1 MAFNPY
7 TAVSNIV
14 NFKDNWAKA
23 DAEETEDKDAK
34 IKKLLGIEEAA
45 KPYYQQLRDN
55 GYGNIADQLSA
66 SNYGQAQQVAA
77 DFKNQGKS
85 GLVAGRNYMTNQLT
99 NKYGLT
105 KQQADSLITYDPIT
119 GGDVRLGGMSI
130 GNGDALIDDT
140 NYYNQSYLD
149 DKLSDYAKNMGL
161 TVNPKVAAQQTYDNG
176 MNFINDDRALRSD
189 EYGNLRSLYDRYN
202 NLTFTSPTDTD
213 FWNDIVNSFV
223 TQGDAAGYAAIA
235 TGAGANGGNIDTN
248 AQADAERQMAAFRS
262 AGIQAANSSYQG
274 WLDSIL
280 GGIQARSDEY
290 AKQHGYTM
298 DDINAMPQLLS
309 GIMDAD
315 QQAFEQKQTALN
327 NQTDRWA
334 TQAEISGYN
343 PTEMS
348 YANNPYVDVDEYGH
362 VTLNEQGLGLTKLEG
377 GIQAAIN
384 AARERGDEAA
394 VERLSVARDVWLNM
408 NPDLNAQWG
417 NSGDRKSPTASQ
429 TEAAREFDSDQK
441 LQKELAEIAAKTAME
456 GELTER
462 NANQL
467 AYLAEKYGVDADVLM
482 KRLELELDKYEID
495 TNAAL
500 TREQMAQTATTGS
513 SGSKSGGSSGGS
525 SNRNSGALGGD
536 SPKEPTLSLDS
547 INRAINIYN
556 SGQGENY
563 TDSSGKTLD
572 NNGYRLLEGMK
583 TYTEANGGMTAG
595 EIRQYAVNNS
605 ASFNVDKRQFSF
617 VLDVLNI
624 TGKDKENIL
633 EGIVNADP
641 GDYSKGMKFS
651 TNTDSSDDHGGM
663 ELPGG
668 F

>member
-1 MAFNPY
+1 MANFNPY

-34 IKKLLGIEEAA
+34 VKKLLGIEESA

-55 GYGNIADQLSA
+55 GYGNIADRLSA
-66 SNYGQAQQVAA
+66 SNSDQARQVAA
-77 DFKNQGKS
+77 EFKNQGKS
-85 GLVAGRNYMTNQLT
+85 GLVSGREYMTNQLT

-105 KQQADSLITYDPIT
+105 KQQANNLITYDPIT

-149 DKLSDYAKNMGL
+149 NKISDYAKNMGL
-161 TVNPKVAAQQTYDNG
+161 TISPKLTAQQVYDNG
-176 MNFINDDRALRSD
+176 MNFINEDRALRSE
-189 EYGNLRSLYDRYN
+189 EYGNLRSLYDKYN

-213 FWNDIVNSFV
+213 FWNDIVDSFV

-235 TGAGANGGNIDTN
+235 AGAGANGGNIDTN

-262 AGIQAANSSYQG
+262 AGIQAANSSYG
-274 WLDSIL
+274 DWMDRIL

-298 DDINAMPQLLS
+298 DDVNAMPQLLS

-315 QQAFEQKQTALN
+315 QQAFEQDQTARN
-327 NQTDRWA
+327 NQNDRWA
-334 TQAEISGYN
+334 TQAEISGYI

-348 YANNPYVDVDEYGH
+348 YANNPYIDVDAYGNI
-362 VTLNEQGLGLTKLEG
+362 TLSANAPSDIK
-377 GIQAAIN
+377 AAID
-384 AARERGDEAA
+384 AARARGDMNE
-394 VERLSVARDVWLNM
+394 VERLQVARGVKLGQ
-408 NPDLNAQWG
+408 NPELMELYG
-417 NSGDRKSPTASQ
+417 GDGDWKSPTANE
-429 TEAAREFDSDQK
+429 TAAMRQNAAELANERYLGDKAAETTKYQYDID
-441 LQKELAEIAAKTAME
+441 LQKNVNDNAETRH
-456 GELTER
+456 TT
-462 NANQL
+462 
-467 AYLAEKYGVDADVLM
+467 
-482 KRLELELDKYEID
+482 D

-500 TREQMAQTATTGS
+500 TREGWAQAAADNGSSSSGS
-513 SGSKSGGSSGGS
+513 SGGTSGSSSGGS
-525 SNRNSGALGGD
+525 SNSNSGALGGD
-536 SPKEPTLSLDS
+536 SAKEKTLSLDS
-547 INRAINIYN
+547 INRAIDIYN